1 MNRTQMNRTQ
11 NTVLALLL
19 ALPSLSFGQEAES
32 APPPQTVISSDRLEM
47 ETVGEKAFFLFSDH
61 VKLTGNNLIVT
72 CDRLEIHSDRTGDL
86 EANFGKLSSIKQI
99 IAIGNVSISQEGRT
113 ARAGRAEVIPAEDKI
128 VLTENPIVTD
138 AQGAVS
144 GERMIFYRGDRRA
157 VVESGPG
164 GPARVVLPA
173 IPDLG
178 FDIDAEEPTASPE
191 PEPQSGSTDE
201 PSASSD
207 PEDRADPS

>member
-1 MNRTQMNRTQ
+1 MNRTKV
-11 NTVLALLL
+11 TVLALLL
-19 ALPSLSFGQEAES
+19 VLPSLSFGQDAES

-47 ETVGEKAFFLFSDH
+47 ETVGEKAFFLFSDN

-72 CDRLEIHSDRTGDL
+72 CDRLEVHSNRTGDPD
-86 EANFGKLSSIKQI
+86 ANFGKLGSIQQI
-99 IAIGNVSISQEGRT
+99 IALGNVSISQEGRT
-113 ARAGRAEVIPAEDKI
+113 ARAGRVEVIPAEDKI

-138 AQGAVS
+138 AQGTVS
-144 GERMIFYRGDRRA
+144 GERMFFYRGDRRA

-178 FDIDAEEPTASPE
+178 FDNNAQE
-191 PEPQSGSTDE
+191 PEPDPQTVPADE
-201 PSASSD
+201 SSAGSD
-207 PEDRADPS
+207 PENTTDPS

>member
-1 MNRTQMNRTQ
+1 MNRTKV
-11 NTVLALLL
+11 TVLAFLLV
-19 ALPSLSFGQEAES
+19 LPSLSFGQDAKS

-47 ETVGEKAFFLFSDH
+47 ETVGEKAFFLFSDN

-72 CDRLEIHSDRTGDL
+72 CDRLEVHSDRTGDMD
-86 EANFGKLSSIKQI
+86 ANFGKLGSIKQI
-99 IAIGNVSISQEGRT
+99 VAIGNVSISQEGRT
-113 ARAGRAEVIPAEDKI
+113 ARAGRVEVIPAEDKI

-138 AQGAVS
+138 AQGTVS
-144 GERMIFYRGDRRA
+144 GERMFFYRGDRRA

-178 FDIDAEEPTASPE
+178 FDNNAEDPAPKSEQA
-191 PEPQSGSTDE
+191 DE
-201 PSASSD
+201 PSASSG
-207 PEDRADPS
+207 PENTTDPS

>member
-1 MNRTQMNRTQ
+1 MNRTTI
-11 NTVLALLL
+11 TVLALLL
-19 ALPSLSFGQEAES
+19 ILQSLSFGQDAES

-47 ETVGEKAFFLFSDH
+47 ETDGEKAFFLFSDN

-72 CDRLEIHSDRTGDL
+72 CDRLEVHSNRTGDL
-86 EANFGKLSSIKQI
+86 DANFGNLSSIEKI
-99 IAIGNVSISQEGRT
+99 VALGNVSISQEGRT
-113 ARAGRAEVIPAEDKI
+113 ARAGRVEVIPAEDKI

-157 VVESGPG
+157 VVESGSS

-173 IPDLG
+173 IPNLG
-178 FDIDAEEPTASPE
+178 FDDDAEEPAIPPE
-191 PEPQSGSTDE
+191 PEPASDPADE

-207 PEDRADPS
+207 PEDSADPS